1 MTVPAILLPVFVQVA
16 LIFALAVW
24 MLRERYGAL
33 KRGEVRVGDIAL
45 GQPAWPARATQ
56 VSNSFHSQLQLPL
69 LFFVLVILAMMT
81 KKADLLFVL
90 MSWLFVATRI
100 LHMAVHT
107 GSNRMSPRF
116 AAFAAGAVLL
126 LAMWAIFALRILMA
140 GVEPV

>member
-1 MTVPAILLPVFVQVA
+1 MSVQAILLPVFVQVA
-16 LIFALAVW
+16 LIFVLAVW
-24 MLRERYGAL
+24 MLRERAGAL
-33 KRGEVRVGDIAL
+33 RRGEVRAGDIIL

-90 MSWLFVATRI
+90 MSWLFVASRI
-100 LHMAVHT
+100 MHMAVHT
-107 GSNRMSPRF
+107 GSNRLSPRF
-116 AAFAAGAVLL
+116 GTYAAGFVLL
-126 LAMWAIFALRILMA
+126 LAMWVIFALRILLA

>member
-1 MTVPAILLPVFVQVA
+1 MTVQAILLPVFAQVA
-16 LIFALAVW
+16 LIFVLALW
-24 MLRERYGAL
+24 MLRERAGAL
-33 KRGEVRVGDIAL
+33 RRGDVRVGDIVL

-56 VSNSFHSQLQLPL
+56 VSNSFHNQLQLPL

-81 KKADLLFVL
+81 KKADLLLVL

-100 LHMAVHT
+100 LHVAVHT

-116 AAFAAGAVLL
+116 ATYAAGFVLL
-126 LAMWAIFALRILMA
+126 LAMWVIFALRILLA

>member
-16 LIFALAVW
+16 LIFVLALW
-24 MLRERYGAL
+24 MLRERAGAL
-33 KRGEVRVGDIAL
+33 RRGEVRVGDIVL
-45 GQPAWPARATQ
+45 GQPAWPERATQ
-56 VSNSFHSQLQLPL
+56 VSNSFHNQLQLPL

-81 KKADLLFVL
+81 KKADLLFVI

-100 LHMAVHT
+100 LHVAVHT

-116 AAFAAGAVLL
+116 ATYAAGFVLL
-126 LAMWAIFALRILMA
+126 LAMWVIFALRILLA

>member
-90 MSWLFVATRI
+90 LSWLFVATRI

-126 LAMWAIFALRILMA
+126 LAMWVIFALRILMA